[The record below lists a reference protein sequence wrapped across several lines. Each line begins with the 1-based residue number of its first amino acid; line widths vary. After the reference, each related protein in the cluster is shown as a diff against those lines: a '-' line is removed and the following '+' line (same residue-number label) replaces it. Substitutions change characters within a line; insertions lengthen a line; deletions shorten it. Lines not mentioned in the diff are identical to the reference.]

1 MRVLGITSVMAHL
14 RLTRMLVIIGLT
26 LAASNVMGQVRLT
39 EETFRSDSRQWRLY
53 KLESERLAVALPAP
67 PAMSKAK
74 RFSARLKKER
84 WEQTLQASDGQVFFR
99 VLIFEISKMT
109 LDDCVAD
116 YNANNEWDLASQRPI
131 KVGGVVGKELL
142 SLNKNAISQLVVKD
156 KRLYAFV
163 ASSSS
168 AANMDVKSFF
178 ASIQLG
184 KDLDGVEV
192 AEAPGATLYA
202 EPIKGLYER
211 AEIDQIVRL
220 LEKQEPTYTEKA
232 RNAQVVGTVVLK
244 AVFTGDGRV
253 VNIRV
258 VRALPHG
265 LTEQAI
271 EVARTIKFHAA
282 IKNGK
287 PVSMWLQLIYNFE
300 LF

>member
-1 MRVLGITSVMAHL
+1 
-14 RLTRMLVIIGLT
+14 MLVVAGLLLT
-26 LAASNVMGQVRLT
+26 VSAVMGQVPKT
-39 EETFRSDSRQWRLY
+39 DSTQQRQWRLY
-53 KLESERLAVALPAP
+53 KLERERLAVALPAP
-67 PAMSKAK
+67 PTMSKAK
-74 RFSARLKKER
+74 KFSARLKKER
-84 WEQTLQASDGQVFFR
+84 LEQTLQASDGRVFFR

-109 LDDCVAD
+109 LDDCIAE
-116 YNANNEWDLASQRPI
+116 YNANNEWDLGSQRPI
-131 KVGGVVGKELL
+131 KVGGVAGKELH
-142 SLNKNAISQLVVKD
+142 SPNKNAISQLFVND

-163 ASSSS
+163 ASSPG

-192 AEAPGATLYA
+192 AEASGTTLYA
-202 EPIKGLYER
+202 EPVTGLYER
-211 AEIDQIVRL
+211 KELDQMVRL
-220 LEKQEPTYTEKA
+220 LEKREPIYTEKA

-258 VRALPHG
+258 VQPLPYG

-271 EVARTIKFHAA
+271 EAARTIKFHPAR
-282 IKNGK
+282 KNGK
-287 PVSMWLQLIYNFE
+287 PVSMWLQLEYNFD